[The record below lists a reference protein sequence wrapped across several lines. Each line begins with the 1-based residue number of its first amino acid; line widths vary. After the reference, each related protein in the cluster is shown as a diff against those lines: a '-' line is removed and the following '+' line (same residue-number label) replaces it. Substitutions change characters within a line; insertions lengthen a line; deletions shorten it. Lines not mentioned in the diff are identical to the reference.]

1 MNNLRNN
8 RNIILSAEK
17 ETCTVI
23 LNRTYYITKK
33 NAMIDD
39 GISQGKYA
47 ETVDNTHEDLKNF
60 QNFMYRHFYKTEYY
74 GKMRP
79 ISNNQQFLSKLKKH
93 TNLIRLKILIFKT
106 SNLDE

>member
-23 LNRTYYITKK
+23 LNRTDYIRKK
-33 NAMIDD
+33 NTMIAD

-47 ETVDNTHEDLKNF
+47 ETVNNTHEDLKNF
-60 QNFMYRHFYKTEYY
+60 QNFMYKHFYKTEYY

-79 ISNNQQFLSKLKKH
+79 ISNQPAIFIKTAKTHKFNKIEDINIQDLKL
-93 TNLIRLKILIFKT
+93 R
-106 SNLDE
+106 